1 MTKILKFQKPSR
13 RKKNEQKNSLNE
25 GLPLKKGM
33 SINTNH
39 HINLKYMSVH
49 HSAKHA
55 EN

>member
-1 MTKILKFQKPSR
+1 MNN
-13 RKKNEQKNSLNE
+13 KNNLNE